1 MDTIFTDMKSYYDI
15 LGVQR
20 NVDDKHIRKA
30 FRALARKYHPDLNPN
45 NDNAA
50 EKFKQIN
57 EAYEVLSDKSKRKQY
72 DLYGDNWKHA
82 DRMNKAQSG
91 FSGSTGHA
99 WDFQSGSNPFGSSTD
114 DLFGGLG
121 DFIRRGKQSPG
132 NTRLDAAV
140 DVTLEEAFTG
150 AKRNVTIS
158 SNGRDRRIEVTIPPG
173 VDTGSVIRI
182 RPGDRQ
188 ELLLKVTVLSHR
200 RFARK
205 GSDLTVE
212 VDVPM
217 EDTILGGEID
227 VQTMRAKV
235 RLKVPPESQN
245 GQRIRLLGEGM
256 PKLGSSDVRGDLF
269 VVVRPKMPID
279 LTNDMKELISRY
291 RDLKLQNR

>member
-1 MDTIFTDMKSYYDI
+1 MKSYYDI

-20 NVDDKHIRKA
+20 NADDKHIRKA

-45 NDNAA
+45 NDNSA

-91 FSGSTGHA
+91 FSDSTGHA

-269 VVVRPKMPID
+269 VLVRPKMPID

>member
-121 DFIRRGKQSPG
+121 DFIRRGK
-132 NTRLDAAV
+132 
-140 DVTLEEAFTG
+140 
-150 AKRNVTIS
+150 
-158 SNGRDRRIEVTIPPG
+158 
-173 VDTGSVIRI
+173 
-182 RPGDRQ
+182 
-188 ELLLKVTVLSHR
+188 
-200 RFARK
+200 
-205 GSDLTVE
+205 
-212 VDVPM
+212 
-217 EDTILGGEID
+217 
-227 VQTMRAKV
+227 
-235 RLKVPPESQN
+235 
-245 GQRIRLLGEGM
+245 
-256 PKLGSSDVRGDLF
+256 
-269 VVVRPKMPID
+269 
-279 LTNDMKELISRY
+279 
-291 RDLKLQNR
+291 